1 LRRSIADLGQIKP
14 EIAGLLAMTK
24 RYSRTGT
31 VILAALL
38 AAPAAAQDAF
48 PSRPVRIVVGF
59 GPASAGDVVARVL
72 AQRVGQSMHQQFFV
86 ETRPGAGSNIAAE
99 YVARAPKDG
108 YTLLLATVAN
118 TVNAAMM
125 PRLSFDFQ
133 KDLAPVALVT
143 AVPILLAANPQL
155 GVRNVPALIA
165 LAKRQP
171 DQIVY
176 GSSGTGTAGHLAGE
190 LFNARAGVKLVHVT
204 YPGSAQAL
212 TELIAGRIG
221 LMFGAASTALPHVQG
236 GELVALAMAQSKRSA
251 IAPEVPSMA
260 EAGLPGF
267 DATVWFGLLA
277 PAGTPPA
284 IVATLSNEVNAA
296 LRSDEVIAPLRMQG
310 MEPIGGSPA
319 EFAAYIA
326 AEVAKWTPVVEAA
339 GLRK

>member
-1 LRRSIADLGQIKP
+1 MTRSRLFIAVLALG
-14 EIAGLLAMTK
+14 ATVLA
-24 RYSRTGT
+24 
-31 VILAALL
+31 
-38 AAPAAAQDAF
+38 AAPAAAQDTY

-59 GPASAGDVVARVL
+59 GPASAGDIVARVL
-72 AQRVGQSMHQQFFV
+72 AQRLGAGMHQQFVV

-108 YTLLLATVAN
+108 YTLLMATVAN

-125 PRLSFDFQ
+125 PRLTFDFQ

-143 AVPILLAANPQL
+143 AVPILLAANPRL
-155 GVRNVPALIA
+155 GVRDVPALIA
-165 LAKRQP
+165 LARQKP
-171 DQIVY
+171 DAIVY
-176 GSSGTGTAGHLAGE
+176 GSSGTGTAAHLAGE
-190 LFNARAGVKLVHVT
+190 LFNARAGVKLVHVP

-212 TELIAGRIG
+212 TDLIAGRIG
-221 LMFGAASTALPHVQG
+221 LMFGAASTTLPHVQA

-251 IAPEVPSMA
+251 IAPGVPSMA

-284 IVATLSNEVNAA
+284 IVARLSDEVNAA
-296 LRSDEVIAPLRMQG
+296 LKTDEAIAPLRAQG
-310 MEPIGGSPA
+310 MEPIGGSAA

-326 AEVAKWTPVVEAA
+326 AEVAKWTPVVETA